1 MTLAF
6 KIWDISDLPLIGF
19 LKPVRYEMPK
29 RGCSSTL
36 FWFKSGLLHKRLN
49 MVFKIKA
56 FKMLLGWLLRT
67 SSRSLLKY
75 NFLSFLLVFHPT
87 LVVFCI
93 SRKRSP
99 DLYYLFFS
107 EQLKICQKDI
117 TTWISEAER
126 LLTSFEIQIPF
137 DCWFRCFYQFGPN
150 ISTTPL
156 QQWGFRQCLPV
167 SWTTIRGKHCRYPIA
182 INGSCRYLR
191 ARTCFYLL
199 QIQNCFDFI
208 FRTIL
213 GSQQV
218 KKVKNGLKHKNQQT
232 ISYHI
237 LA

>member
-75 NFLSFLLVFHPT
+75 NFLSFLLVCHPT

-93 SRKRSP
+93 SRKRFP

-107 EQLKICQKDI
+107 EIGIKNLSKRYYNLNFRGWKVANLFWDTDTI
-117 TTWISEAER
+117 W
-126 LLTSFEIQIPF
+126 LL
-137 DCWFRCFYQFGPN
+137 
-150 ISTTPL
+150 
-156 QQWGFRQCLPV
+156 V
-167 SWTTIRGKHCRYPIA
+167 
-182 INGSCRYLR
+182 
-191 ARTCFYLL
+191 
-199 QIQNCFDFI
+199 
-208 FRTIL
+208 
-213 GSQQV
+213 
-218 KKVKNGLKHKNQQT
+218 
-232 ISYHI
+232 
-237 LA
+237 